1 MNARWVSAARYEI
14 TRRIRALE
22 GAASTLEFPKRV
34 PILAVMA
41 DVGNK
46 ANVEGEKAGLDAY
59 MQKPVTEQQLVVVLL
74 RIFCPPKANDKGG
87 GKASSLMPSSPR
99 RGNVDGQSTLRQ
111 YGGRSELS
119 KK

>member
-1 MNARWVSAARYEI
+1 MEKEAA
-14 TRRIRALE
+14 
-22 GAASTLEFPKRV
+22 GTLEFPKRV

-46 ANVEGEKAGLDAY
+46 ANVEGEKVGLDAY

-74 RIFCPPKANDKGG
+74 RIFCPPKASDKGG
-87 GKASSLMPSSPR
+87 GRASSLMPSSPR
-99 RGNVDGQSTLRQ
+99 RGNTDGQASLRQ
-111 YGGRSELS
+111 YVGRSELS